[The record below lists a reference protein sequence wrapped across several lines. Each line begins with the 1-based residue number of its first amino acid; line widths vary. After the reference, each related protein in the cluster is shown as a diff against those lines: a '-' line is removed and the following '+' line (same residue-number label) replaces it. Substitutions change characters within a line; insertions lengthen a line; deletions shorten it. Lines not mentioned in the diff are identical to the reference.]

1 MGDHTDRCTSL
12 QLRLPLPLRL
22 PTSTTT
28 ATTNTTTTTSITIT
42 TTTTTTST
50 TATATTTTTTTT
62 TTATYY
68 YYYYSCTCLHAAYY
82 SCTSLAPSLL
92 LACLPGVY
100 AFTTRGLGS
109 GKTLGCWPEGIP
121 LQARTSSLSLSLSP
135 SLPLPPSPH
144 THTRR
149 HSMQAA
155 RLPVFKPY
163 LDLKVLQSPERPK
176 LLPQKR
182 LTKKSKDIVSF
193 RHPSSKP
200 HPNTRYPDSLAASP
214 ALHPETYLEP

>member
-1 MGDHTDRCTSL
+1 MGDHRDRCTSL
-12 QLRLPLPLRL
+12 LLRLPLPLRL

-62 TTATYY
+62 TTTATYYYYY

-121 LQARTSSLSLSLSP
+121 LQARTSSLSLSRPLSL
-135 SLPLPPSPH
+135 SLPPH
-144 THTRR
+144 THT
-149 HSMQAA
+149 QDAIA
-155 RLPVFKPY
+155 CRLHGFQY
-163 LDLKVLQSPERPK
+163 SSP
-176 LLPQKR
+176 
-182 LTKKSKDIVSF
+182 TW
-193 RHPSSKP
+193 
-200 HPNTRYPDSLAASP
+200 T
-214 ALHPETYLEP
+214 